1 MTKVLMI
8 STIASDGTSF
18 YRAWGPYLRIKDLE
32 LIEFTGDI
40 NWNKL
45 IDIDIAVVQRPPDQ
59 YFVKVIVELKR
70 LNIPIILDYDDAIL
84 DVEISNPV
92 HEFYQEDEK
101 RAAMLECIRL
111 ADVVTVSTRDL
122 RENLLSYVPEA
133 NIIVI
138 ENAIDDYMFDLSP
151 NYTQRNKT
159 IAIRGG
165 SSHQEDWGLYKNAII
180 EIIKENP
187 GYTLSVLGYH
197 PEWLREIPNNQIRLY
212 QFEAIA
218 NYFEKLMEL
227 KPEIAIV
234 PLVDSK
240 FNRCKSNIAFQEFT
254 VAGAAVLASALPEF
268 RTPGCLLFENAAQL
282 KQSLKLLIDSET
294 SRVLLYREAI
304 HSIPRLSQV
313 NEKRKDIIEQLVTSR
328 KKKAPITI
336 NRGTTATDKQFHDHE
351 LAYGYTQGFENHDKL
366 SQNIANYFIK
376 EFNPSFVL
384 ELGSGTGGV
393 LLHLLK
399 RNVNAY
405 GFEINPHSVEYFQER
420 YPVYKHQIIHADII
434 SEPIL
439 TNGNGDLVYSIEVFE
454 HINMPEE
461 WWNTF
466 LTDLSK
472 KFKHFYFSSTP
483 YYSTESFDR
492 WWGHS
497 NIRTNGTWVRLFEA
511 NGWKFVGQPR
521 VATTW
526 DLLFRSASI

>member
-1 MTKVLMI
+1 MI
-8 STIASDGTSF
+8 STIASDGTSL
-18 YRAWGPYLRIKDLE
+18 YRAWGPYLRIKDIE

-45 IDIDIAVVQRPPDQ
+45 IDIDIAVIQRPPDQ
-59 YFVKVIVELKR
+59 YFVKVAQELKR
-70 LNIPIILDYDDAIL
+70 LNIPIIVDFDDSIL
-84 DVEISNPV
+84 EVEPTNPV
-92 HEFYQEDEK
+92 YEFYQEDEK

-122 RENLLSYVPEA
+122 KDNLLSYVPEA
-133 NIIVI
+133 KIVVV
-138 ENAIDDYMFDLSP
+138 ENAIDDYMFDLTPSFHK
-151 NYTQRNKT
+151 RNKT
-159 IAIRGG
+159 IALRGG
-165 SSHQEDWGLYKNAII
+165 SSHQEDWGLYKDAII

-187 GYTLSVLGYH
+187 DYTLSVLGYH
-197 PEWLREIPNNQIRLY
+197 PEWLRAIPNNQIRLY
-212 QFEAIA
+212 QFESIA

-234 PLVDSK
+234 PLVDSR

-254 VAGAAVLASALPEF
+254 VAGATVLASALPEF
-268 RTPGCLLFENAAQL
+268 RTPGCLVFDSSTQL
-282 KQSLKLLIDSET
+282 KNATQLLIDSET
-294 SRVLLYREAI
+294 ARRMLYREAI
-304 HSIPRLSQV
+304 DSIPRLSQV
-313 NEKRKDIIEQLVTSR
+313 NEKRRDLIEQLVTSR
-328 KKKAPITI
+328 RKKAPITI
-336 NRGTTATDKQFHDHE
+336 ERGSSANDQQFHDHE

-366 SQNIANYFIK
+366 SLNIANYFIK

-384 ELGSGTGGV
+384 ELGCGTGGT

-399 RNVNAY
+399 RNVNGY
-405 GFEINPHSVEYFQER
+405 GFEINSCSVKYFHER
-420 YPVYKHQIIHADII
+420 YPVYKNQVIQADITK
-434 SEPIL
+434 EPIEAEG
-439 TNGNGDLVYSIEVFE
+439 TGDLVYSIEVFE

-483 YYSTESFDR
+483 YYSTESFDK
-492 WWGHS
+492 WWGHT
-497 NIRTNGTWVRLFEA
+497 NIRTNSTWVRLFEA

-526 DLLFRSASI
+526 DLLFKSTAV